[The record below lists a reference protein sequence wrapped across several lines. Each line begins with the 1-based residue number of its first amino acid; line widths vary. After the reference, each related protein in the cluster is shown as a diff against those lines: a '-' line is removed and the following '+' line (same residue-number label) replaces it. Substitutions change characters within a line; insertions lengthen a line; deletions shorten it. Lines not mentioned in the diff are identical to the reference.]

1 MNTRRLQILDAAAD
15 LALATM
21 LDLLERELGVERQR
35 ALALASV
42 AALTLA
48 GGLMWWRF
56 GPAIFMDVLTTL
68 QGCF

>member
-1 MNTRRLQILDAAAD
+1 MTTLEQHRETSTPGGRLVVRI
-15 LALATM
+15 
-21 LDLLERELGVERQR
+21 
-35 ALALASV
+35 ALASV